1 MSNPTEDELKEQAKA
16 ILKAYFGYDAFRP
29 GQAELIEAVLSG
41 RDCLGVMPT
50 GAGKSLCYQVPALAL
65 AYDDVVDIFGGKAA
79 GADTPGGEAACADV
93 AGGQAARADASGVEE
108 ACADVAGGQAV
119 RARASL
125 VNNARLAV
133 AGERRQGADMMQFR
147 PARATALVVSP
158 LVSLMSDQVMALRAV
173 GIPAAYLNSR
183 LTPAQQEEVLG
194 RAAAGAYALMYV
206 APERLADPR
215 FLEAVCA
222 GRIPLSLVAVD
233 EAHCVS
239 QWGQD
244 FRPSYLGISEFIRSL
259 PTRPVVAAFTATATS
274 KVAAD
279 IVRLLEQRDPLQIT
293 TGFDR
298 PNLHFSVEQLSDK
311 KKLARLVAHA
321 MENPNN
327 SGIVYCSTRR
337 EVEHV
342 HKALLTAGVRATR
355 YHAGL
360 AHGEREANQRA
371 FVDDDAPVMV
381 ATNAFGMGIDK
392 SNVRYVVHFNMPGS
406 LEAYYQEAGRA
417 GRDGEQAECLLMWND
432 SDIATCRFFIEQES
446 GNEALTFEE
455 QQIVRAS
462 QRRRLAAM
470 ANYCM
475 TCDCLRATILRYFGE
490 SVGYISGPLHKAS
503 VAPCSAGGEALP
515 AQLAGD
521 ESRMA
526 NLRERG
532 LNEPI
537 GSEAEFG
544 EGLDQSVKVQQFNCG
559 NCSNCTGDIDAV
571 DVTKTARSVM
581 RCVHELRGRYGK
593 GIVTDVLCG
602 SKSAKMKEYG
612 LTSKK
617 TYNIVDDSAATVK
630 EIIELLT
637 AGEYLE
643 ISEGRYPLVG
653 LGPRA
658 RQAATDEFRLY
669 MKRHRAPVLRGSSR
683 ENGGR
688 SGRGRVAS
696 TASLASATTAA
707 LTTDEQKALFER
719 LRALRKRLA
728 DEEGMPPYIV
738 FSDATLRAMCANPPT
753 NEQELLAIPGVGP
766 AKLARYGDA
775 FLEEIG
781 K

>member
-1 MSNPTEDELKEQAKA
+1 MEKCSNRDQAKRV
-16 ILKAYFGYDAFRP
+16 LKARFGFDAFRP
-29 GQAELIEAVLSG
+29 GQAELVDAVLSG

-50 GAGKSLCYQVPALAL
+50 GAGKSVCYQVPALVL
-65 AYDDVVDIFGGKAA
+65 AY
-79 GADTPGGEAACADV
+79 E
-93 AGGQAARADASGVEE
+93 DATD
-108 ACADVAGGQAV
+108 C
-119 RARASL
+119 
-125 VNNARLAV
+125 
-133 AGERRQGADMMQFR
+133 AGEELFQ
-147 PARATALVVSP
+147 PAHTTTLVISP
-158 LVSLMSDQVMALRAV
+158 LVSLMSDQVMALRAA
-173 GIPAAYLNSR
+173 GIQAAYLNSR
-183 LTPAQQEEVLG
+183 LSPTQQEEVLS
-194 RAAAGAYALMYV
+194 RAVAGAYALMYV
-206 APERLADPR
+206 APERLFDPR
-215 FLEAVCA
+215 FLDAVCT
-222 GRIPLSLVAVD
+222 GRIPVTLVAVD

-244 FRPSYLGISEFIRSL
+244 FRPSYLGISEFIRNM
-259 PTRPVVAAFTATATS
+259 PTRPTVAAFTATATP
-274 KVAAD
+274 KVACD
-279 IVRLLEQRDPLQIT
+279 IVRLLELRDPLQVT

-321 MENPNN
+321 MENPDD

-342 HKALLTAGVRATR
+342 HESLLVAGVRATR

-360 AHGEREANQRA
+360 THVEREANQRA
-371 FVDDDAPVMV
+371 FVNDDAPVMV

-417 GRDGEQAECLLMWND
+417 GRDGEPAECLLMWND

-446 GNEALTFEE
+446 GNEALTPDE
-455 QQIVRAS
+455 QQVVRAS
-462 QRRRLAAM
+462 QRRRLSAM

-490 SVGYISGPLHKAS
+490 QV
-503 VAPCSAGGEALP
+503 VCEDAPEGSAP
-515 AQLAGD
+515 
-521 ESRMA
+521 
-526 NLRERG
+526 N
-532 LNEPI
+532 
-537 GSEAEFG
+537 
-544 EGLDQSVKVQQFNCG
+544 NCG
-559 NCSNCTGDIDAV
+559 NCSNCAGEIDAV
-571 DVTKTARSVM
+571 DVTKTARAVM

-593 GIVTDVLCG
+593 GIVADVLCG
-602 SKSAKMKEYG
+602 SKSAKMQEYC

-669 MKRHRAPVLRGSSR
+669 MKRHRAPAPRAAAKRGSSER
-683 ENGGR
+683 VRQSETPEP
-688 SGRGRVAS
+688 VAS
-696 TASLASATTAA
+696 KLTAE
-707 LTTDEQKALFER
+707 EQKALFER

-728 DEEGMPPYIV
+728 DEEGVPPYIV

-753 NEQELLAIPGVGP
+753 NEQELLAVSGVGP
-766 AKLARYGDA
+766 TKLNRYGSA
-775 FLEEIG
+775 FLQEINQ
-781 K
+781 